1 MKKILFRSLAAC
13 LLLFGVAGCGE
24 PETPDF
30 DDTENNGENN
40 DNPGN
45 DNQDNDNPG
54 KEDEEDPETEE
65 FIVQTEDNGLSVDA
79 DSFELAKANPDDTY
93 IPEFSIVANTDNS
106 WNWVT
111 GLNEREE
118 RLVSENQNV
127 IPDSALSMKI
137 VKNSD
142 IVGSS
147 GSNEIEQIK
156 IVIDRKAINPGETK
170 IKLVVKPNN
179 GSSSVTKLTTICV
192 NVKVYAY
199 GEIPI
204 DTYNLDFDLDLTGLD
219 EILNEGV
226 DLEYAQFSISDLKG
240 SDYYGFAY
248 DDIYSEE
255 IPLDNIPEKISFTDF
270 KFAKDHEYNVQIFV
284 EAKEA
289 KDRMWIQ
296 VEEASSGTNYEIIN
310 TERSSTI
317 KLTGDASVEAKI
329 GDIFQI

>member
-13 LLLFGVAGCGE
+13 LLLFGVAGCGD
-24 PETPDF
+24 PEIPNI
-30 DDTENNGENN
+30 DDTENN

-45 DNQDNDNPG
+45 DNQDNENPG
-54 KEDEEDPETEE
+54 NEDEENPKTEE
-65 FIVQTEDNGLSVDA
+65 FIVQTENNGLSVSA
-79 DSFELAKANPDDTY
+79 DSFELAKANPEDSY
-93 IPEFSIVANTDNS
+93 IPEFSIVANTDRS
-106 WNWVT
+106 WDWVT
-111 GLNEREE
+111 GLNERETK
-118 RLVSENQNV
+118 LVSENQDV
-127 IPDSALSMKI
+127 IPDSALTMKF

-142 IVGSS
+142 IVGAS

-179 GSSSVTKLTTICV
+179 GPNSVNKLTTICV

-204 DTYNLDFDLDLTGLD
+204 ETYNLDFDLDLADLE
-219 EILNEGV
+219 EILNKGV
-226 DLEYAQFSISDLKG
+226 DLEYAQFSISDLEG

-248 DDIYSEE
+248 DDIYSQE

-284 EAKEA
+284 EAKEV
-289 KDRMWIQ
+289 KNRMWIQ
-296 VEEASSGTNYEIIN
+296 VEEASSGTNYEITN

-317 KLTGDASVEAKI
+317 KLTGDASVKAKI

>member
-24 PETPDF
+24 PEIPNI
-30 DDTENNGENN
+30 DDTENN

-45 DNQDNDNPG
+45 DNQDNENPG
-54 KEDEEDPETEE
+54 NEDEENPEAEE
-65 FIVQTEDNGLSVDA
+65 FIVQTEDNGLSVSA
-79 DSFELAKANPDDTY
+79 DSFQLAKANPDDSY
-93 IPEFSIVANTDNS
+93 IPDFSIVANTDSS
-106 WNWVT
+106 WDWVT
-111 GLNEREE
+111 ALNERETK
-118 RLVSENQNV
+118 LVSENQDV
-127 IPDSALSMKI
+127 IPDSALTMEF

-147 GSNEIEQIK
+147 GSNEIEKIK

-170 IKLVVKPNN
+170 IKLVVKPYN
-179 GSSSVTKLTTICV
+179 GSSSVMKLTTICV

-204 DTYNLDFDLDLTGLD
+204 DTYNLDFDLDLTGLE
-219 EILNEGV
+219 EILDKGV

-248 DDIYSEE
+248 DDIYSQE
-255 IPLDNIPEKISFTDF
+255 IPFDNIPEKISLTDF

-284 EAKEA
+284 EAKEV
-289 KDRMWIQ
+289 KNRMWIQ
-296 VEEASSGTNYEIIN
+296 VEEASSGTNYEITN

-317 KLTGDASVEAKI
+317 KLTGDASVKAKI
-329 GDIFQI
+329 GDIYQI

>member
-24 PETPDF
+24 PEIPNI
-30 DDTENNGENN
+30 DDTENN

-45 DNQDNDNPG
+45 DNQDNENPG
-54 KEDEEDPETEE
+54 NEDEENPEAEE
-65 FIVQTEDNGLSVDA
+65 FIVQTEDNGLSVGA
-79 DSFELAKANPDDTY
+79 DRFELAKANPEDSY
-93 IPEFSIVANTDNS
+93 IPEFSIVANTDSS
-106 WNWVT
+106 WDWVT
-111 GLNEREE
+111 GLNERETK
-118 RLVSENQNV
+118 LVSENQDV
-127 IPDSALSMKI
+127 IPDSALTMKF

-179 GSSSVTKLTTICV
+179 GSNSVIKLTTICV

-204 DTYNLDFDLDLTGLD
+204 ETYNLDFDLDLTGLE
-219 EILNEGV
+219 EILNKGV
-226 DLEYAQFSISDLKG
+226 DLEYAQFSISDLEG

-248 DDIYSEE
+248 DDIYSQE
-255 IPLDNIPEKISFTDF
+255 IPLDNIPKKISFTDF

-284 EAKEA
+284 EAKEV
-289 KDRMWIQ
+289 KNRMWIQ
-296 VEEASSGTNYEIIN
+296 VEEASSGTNYEITN

-317 KLTGDASVEAKI
+317 KLTGDASVKAKI

>member
-13 LLLFGVAGCGE
+13 LLLFGVAGCSE
-24 PETPDF
+24 PEIPNI
-30 DDTENNGENN
+30 DDTENN

-45 DNQDNDNPG
+45 DNQDNENPG
-54 KEDEEDPETEE
+54 NEDEENPKTEE
-65 FIVQTEDNGLSVDA
+65 FIVQTENNGLSVSA
-79 DSFELAKANPDDTY
+79 DSFELAKANPEDSY
-93 IPEFSIVANTDNS
+93 IPEFSIVANTDRS
-106 WNWVT
+106 WDWVT
-111 GLNEREE
+111 GLNERETK
-118 RLVSENQNV
+118 LVSENQDV
-127 IPDSALSMKI
+127 IPDSALTMKF

-142 IVGSS
+142 IVGAS

-179 GSSSVTKLTTICV
+179 GPNSVNKLTTICV

-204 DTYNLDFDLDLTGLD
+204 ETYNLDFDLDLAGLE
-219 EILNEGV
+219 EILNKGV

-284 EAKEA
+284 EAKEV
-289 KDRMWIQ
+289 KNRMWIQ
-296 VEEASSGTNYEIIN
+296 VEEASSGTNYEITN

-317 KLTGDASVEAKI
+317 KLTGDASVKAKI

>member
-24 PETPDF
+24 PEVPAI
-30 DDTENNGENN
+30 DDTENN
-40 DNPGN
+40 DKPGN
-45 DNQDNDNPG
+45 DNQDNENPG
-54 KEDEEDPETEE
+54 NEDEENPEAEE
-65 FIVQTEDNGLSVDA
+65 FIVQTEDNGLSVSA
-79 DSFELAKANPDDTY
+79 DSFELAKANPEDSY
-93 IPEFSIVANTDNS
+93 IPEFSIVANTDRS
-106 WNWVT
+106 WDWVT
-111 GLNEREE
+111 GLNERETK
-118 RLVSENQNV
+118 LVSENQDV
-127 IPDSALSMKI
+127 IPDSALTMKF

-142 IVGSS
+142 IVGAS

-179 GSSSVTKLTTICV
+179 GSSSVIKLTTICV

-204 DTYNLDFDLDLTGLD
+204 NTYNLDFDLDLTGLE
-219 EILNEGV
+219 EILNKGV

-284 EAKEA
+284 EAKEV

-317 KLTGDASVEAKI
+317 KLTGDASVKAKI
-329 GDIFQI
+329 GDIYQI

>member
-24 PETPDF
+24 PEIPGI

-45 DNQDNDNPG
+45 DNQDNENPG
-54 KEDEEDPETEE
+54 NEDEENPEAEE
-65 FIVQTEDNGLSVDA
+65 FIVQTEDNGLSVSA
-79 DSFELAKANPDDTY
+79 DSFELAKANPEDSY
-93 IPEFSIVANTDNS
+93 IPEFSIVANTDSS
-106 WNWVT
+106 WYLVT
-111 GLNEREE
+111 GLNERETK
-118 RLVSENQNV
+118 LVSENQDV
-127 IPDSALSMKI
+127 IPDSALTMKF

-179 GSSSVTKLTTICV
+179 GSSSVIKLTTICV
-192 NVKVYAY
+192 NVKVYTY

-204 DTYNLDFDLDLTGLD
+204 DTYNLDFDLDLTGL
-219 EILNEGV
+219 EGILNKGV
-226 DLEYAQFSISDLKG
+226 DLEYAQFSISDLEG

-248 DDIYSEE
+248 DDIYSQE
-255 IPLDNIPEKISFTDF
+255 IPFDNIPEKISFTDF

-284 EAKEA
+284 EAKEV
-289 KDRMWIQ
+289 KNRMWIQ
-296 VEEASSGTNYEIIN
+296 VEEASSGTNYEITN

-317 KLTGDASVEAKI
+317 KLTGDASVKAKI

>member
-1 MKKILFRSLAAC
+1 MKKILFRSLATC

-24 PETPDF
+24 PEIPNI
-30 DDTENNGENN
+30 DDTENN

-45 DNQDNDNPG
+45 DNQDNENPG
-54 KEDEEDPETEE
+54 NEDEKNPEAEE
-65 FIVQTEDNGLSVDA
+65 FIVQTEDNGLSVSA
-79 DSFELAKANPDDTY
+79 DSFELAKANPDDSY
-93 IPEFSIVANTDNS
+93 IPEFSIVANTDSS
-106 WNWVT
+106 WHLVT
-111 GLNEREE
+111 GLNERETK
-118 RLVSENQNV
+118 LVSENQDV
-127 IPDSALSMKI
+127 IPDSALTMKF

-170 IKLVVKPNN
+170 IKLIVKPNN
-179 GSSSVTKLTTICV
+179 GSSSVIKLTTICV

-204 DTYNLDFDLDLTGLD
+204 NTYNLDFDLDLTGLE
-219 EILNEGV
+219 EILNKGV
-226 DLEYAQFSISDLKG
+226 DLEYAQFSISDLEG

-248 DDIYSEE
+248 DDIYSQE
-255 IPLDNIPEKISFTDF
+255 IPFDNIPEKISFADF

-284 EAKEA
+284 EAKEV

-317 KLTGDASVEAKI
+317 KLTGDASVKAKI
-329 GDIFQI
+329 GDVFQI

>member
-13 LLLFGVAGCGE
+13 LLLFGVAGCSE
-24 PETPDF
+24 PEIPDF

-54 KEDEEDPETEE
+54 NEDEENPETEE

-79 DSFELAKANPDDTY
+79 DSFELAKANPGDSY
-93 IPEFSIVANTDNS
+93 IPEFSIVANADSS

-219 EILNEGV
+219 EILKEGV
-226 DLEYAQFSISDLKG
+226 DLEYAKFSISDLEG

-248 DDIYSEE
+248 DDIYSQE
-255 IPLDNIPEKISFTDF
+255 IPFDNIPEKISFTNF

>member
-1 MKKILFRSLAAC
+1 MKC
-13 LLLFGVAGCGE
+13 
-24 PETPDF
+24 
-30 DDTENNGENN
+30 
-40 DNPGN
+40 
-45 DNQDNDNPG
+45 
-54 KEDEEDPETEE
+54 
-65 FIVQTEDNGLSVDA
+65 
-79 DSFELAKANPDDTY
+79 
-93 IPEFSIVANTDNS
+93 
-106 WNWVT
+106 
-111 GLNEREE
+111 
-118 RLVSENQNV
+118 
-127 IPDSALSMKI
+127 

-170 IKLVVKPNN
+170 IKLVVKPYN
-179 GSSSVTKLTTICV
+179 GSSSVMNLTTICV

-204 DTYNLDFDLDLTGLD
+204 NTYNLDFDLDLTGLE
-219 EILNEGV
+219 EILNKGV
-226 DLEYAQFSISDLKG
+226 DLEYAQFSISDLEG

-284 EAKEA
+284 EAKEV

-296 VEEASSGTNYEIIN
+296 VEEASSGTNYEITN

-317 KLTGDASVEAKI
+317 KLTGDAFVKAKI

>member
-1 MKKILFRSLAAC
+1 MKKILFRSLAAY

-24 PETPDF
+24 PEVPAI
-30 DDTENNGENN
+30 DDTENN

-45 DNQDNDNPG
+45 DNQDNENPG
-54 KEDEEDPETEE
+54 NEDEENPEAEE
-65 FIVQTEDNGLSVDA
+65 FIVQTEDNGLSVSA
-79 DSFELAKANPDDTY
+79 DSFELAKANPEDSSDSS
-93 IPEFSIVANTDNS
+93 IPEFSIVANTDSS
-106 WNWVT
+106 WYLVT
-111 GLNEREE
+111 ALNERETK
-118 RLVSENQNV
+118 LVSENQDV
-127 IPDSALSMKI
+127 IPDSALNMTI

-147 GSNEIEQIK
+147 GSNEIEKIK

-170 IKLVVKPNN
+170 IKLVVKPYN
-179 GSSSVTKLTTICV
+179 GSSTVMKLTTLCV

-204 DTYNLDFDLDLTGLD
+204 DTYNLDFDLDLTGLE
-219 EILNEGV
+219 EILNKGV

-248 DDIYSEE
+248 DDIYSQE
-255 IPLDNIPEKISFTDF
+255 IPFDNIPEKISFTDF

-296 VEEASSGTNYEIIN
+296 VKEASSGTNYEITN
-310 TERSSTI
+310 NERRSTI
-317 KLTGDASVEAKI
+317 KLTGDASVKAKI
-329 GDIFQI
+329 GDIYKIS

>member
-24 PETPDF
+24 PEIPGI
-30 DDTENNGENN
+30 DDTENNGENS

-54 KEDEEDPETEE
+54 NEDEEKPETEQ
-65 FIVQTEDNGLSVDA
+65 FIVQIEDNGLSVSA
-79 DSFELAKANPDDTY
+79 DSFELAKANPEDSY
-93 IPEFSIVANTDNS
+93 IPEFSIVANTDSS
-106 WNWVT
+106 WDRVT
-111 GLNEREE
+111 GLNERETK
-118 RLVSENQNV
+118 LVSENQDV
-127 IPDSALSMKI
+127 IPDSALSMRI
-137 VKNSD
+137 VKKSD

-170 IKLVVKPNN
+170 IKLVVKPYN
-179 GSSSVTKLTTICV
+179 GSSSVIKLTTICV

-204 DTYNLDFDLDLTGLD
+204 DTYNLDFDLDLTGLE
-219 EILNEGV
+219 EILNKGV
-226 DLEYAQFSISDLKG
+226 DLEYAQFSISDLEG

-248 DDIYSEE
+248 DDIYSQE
-255 IPLDNIPEKISFTDF
+255 IPFDNIPEKISLTDF

-284 EAKEA
+284 EAKEV
-289 KDRMWIQ
+289 KDRMWIK

-317 KLTGDASVEAKI
+317 KLTGDASVKAKI

>member
-24 PETPDF
+24 PEIPNI

-45 DNQDNDNPG
+45 DNQDNENPG
-54 KEDEEDPETEE
+54 NEDEENPEAEE
-65 FIVQTEDNGLSVDA
+65 FIVQAEDNGLSVSA
-79 DSFELAKANPDDTY
+79 DRFELAKSNPEDSY
-93 IPEFSIVANTDNS
+93 IPEFSIVANTDSS
-106 WNWVT
+106 WYLVT
-111 GLNEREE
+111 ALNERETK
-118 RLVSENQNV
+118 LVSENQDV
-127 IPDSALSMKI
+127 IPDSALTMKF

-142 IVGSS
+142 IVGAS

-179 GSSSVTKLTTICV
+179 GSSSVMKLTTICV

-204 DTYNLDFDLDLTGLD
+204 NTYNLDFDLDLTGLED
-219 EILNEGV
+219 ILNKGV

-248 DDIYSEE
+248 DDIYSQE

-284 EAKEA
+284 EAKEV
-289 KDRMWIQ
+289 KNRMWIQ
-296 VEEASSGTNYEIIN
+296 VEEASSGTNYEITN

-317 KLTGDASVEAKI
+317 KLTGDASVKAKI

>member
-24 PETPDF
+24 PEVPAI

-45 DNQDNDNPG
+45 DNQDNENPG
-54 KEDEEDPETEE
+54 NEDEENPKTEE
-65 FIVQTEDNGLSVDA
+65 FIVQTENNGLSVSA
-79 DSFELAKANPDDTY
+79 DSFELAKANPEDSY
-93 IPEFSIVANTDNS
+93 IPEFSIVANTDRS
-106 WNWVT
+106 WDWVT
-111 GLNEREE
+111 GLNERETK
-118 RLVSENQNV
+118 LVSENQDV
-127 IPDSALSMKI
+127 IPDSALTMKF

-179 GSSSVTKLTTICV
+179 GSSSVIKLTTICV

-204 DTYNLDFDLDLTGLD
+204 NTYNLDFDLELTGLE
-219 EILNEGV
+219 EILNKGV
-226 DLEYAQFSISDLKG
+226 DLEYAQFSISDLEG

-248 DDIYSEE
+248 DDIYSQE

-284 EAKEA
+284 EAKEV
-289 KDRMWIQ
+289 KNRMWIQ
-296 VEEASSGTNYEIIN
+296 VEEASSGTNYEITN

-317 KLTGDASVEAKI
+317 KLTGDASVKAKI

>member
-13 LLLFGVAGCGE
+13 LLLFGVAGCGD
-24 PETPDF
+24 PEIPNI
-30 DDTENNGENN
+30 DDTENN

-45 DNQDNDNPG
+45 DNQDNENPG
-54 KEDEEDPETEE
+54 NEDEENPKTEE
-65 FIVQTEDNGLSVDA
+65 FIVQTENNGLSVSA
-79 DSFELAKANPDDTY
+79 DSFELAKANPEDSY
-93 IPEFSIVANTDNS
+93 IPEFSIVANTDRS
-106 WNWVT
+106 WDWVT
-111 GLNEREE
+111 GLNERETK
-118 RLVSENQNV
+118 LVSENQDV
-127 IPDSALSMKI
+127 IPDSALTMKF

-142 IVGSS
+142 IVGAS

-179 GSSSVTKLTTICV
+179 GPNSVNKLTTICV

-204 DTYNLDFDLDLTGLD
+204 ETYNLDFDLDLAGLE
-219 EILNEGV
+219 EILNKGV
-226 DLEYAQFSISDLKG
+226 DLEYAQFSISDLEG

-284 EAKEA
+284 EAKEV
-289 KDRMWIQ
+289 KNRMWIQ
-296 VEEASSGTNYEIIN
+296 VEEASSGTNYEITN

-317 KLTGDASVEAKI
+317 KLTGDASVKAKI

>member
-24 PETPDF
+24 PEVPAI
-30 DDTENNGENN
+30 DDTENN

-45 DNQDNDNPG
+45 DDQDNENPG
-54 KEDEEDPETEE
+54 NEDEENPETEE
-65 FIVQTEDNGLSVDA
+65 FIVQTEDNGLSVSA
-79 DSFELAKANPDDTY
+79 DSFELAKANPDDSY
-93 IPEFSIVANTDNS
+93 LPEFSIVANTDS
-106 WNWVT
+106 SRYLVT
-111 GLNEREE
+111 ALNERETK
-118 RLVSENQNV
+118 LVSENQDV

-147 GSNEIEQIK
+147 GSNEIEKIK

-170 IKLVVKPNN
+170 IKLVVKPYN
-179 GSSSVTKLTTICV
+179 GSSSVMKLTTICV

-199 GEIPI
+199 GKIPI
-204 DTYNLDFDLDLTGLD
+204 DTYNLDFDLDLTGLE
-219 EILNEGV
+219 EILNKGV
-226 DLEYAQFSISDLKG
+226 DLEYAQFSISDLKA

-248 DDIYSEE
+248 DDIYSQK
-255 IPLDNIPEKISFTDF
+255 IPFDNIPEKISFTDF

-296 VEEASSGTNYEIIN
+296 VEEASSGTNYEITN

-317 KLTGDASVEAKI
+317 KLTGDASVKAKI
-329 GDIFQI
+329 GDIFQN